1 MNMAVADTKH
11 NFKDNNILA
20 PALNY
25 VAITPHDTTDFD
37 GFVTRGIYVGGAG
50 DVVVVDHL
58 GNAVTFSS
66 VPAGTILPIRAR
78 RVNSTS
84 TTATNMVALY

>member
-1 MNMAVADTKH
+1 MAVADQKH
-11 NFKDNNILA
+11 GFKDNNILA
-20 PALNY
+20 PALNFA
-25 VAITPHDTTDFD
+25 AITKDDTTDFS
-37 GFVTRGIYVGGAG
+37 GFLTRGIYVGGAG
-50 DVVVVDHL
+50 DLVAVDKD
-58 GNAVTFSS
+58 NNPVTFSS

>member
-1 MNMAVADTKH
+1 MAMSDAKH
-11 NFKDNNILA
+11 GLKDNNILA
-20 PALNY
+20 PALDY
-25 VAITPHDTTDFD
+25 AAITPHDSTDFS

-50 DVVVVDHL
+50 DVVAVRYD
-58 GNAVTFSS
+58 NTAVTFSG
-66 VPAGTILPIRAR
+66 VPAGTTLPIRAR